1 MNTLGYYGVFLGLQY
16 QNSMAMTR
24 QLDADQYDES
34 QAVTIQVP
42 LSVPYM
48 YNDADFKR
56 AEGTFEHNGE
66 TYRLIK
72 QKYANDTLTM
82 ICVRDTEGER
92 IKDALSDY
100 VLSFTDKAGDEQQSS
115 TLTVSFIKDYLPQAI
130 SILTSSTGWQTDVLR
145 GISASNLIPT
155 FTASVIHPPERA

>member
-16 QNSMAMTR
+16 QHDAALGQ
-24 QLDADQYDES
+24 QLDADQFDQS

-42 LSVPYM
+42 LTVPYM
-48 YNDADFKR
+48 YNDTEFKR

-66 TYRLIK
+66 SYRLVK
-72 QKYANDTLTM
+72 QKYADDTLTM
-82 ICVRDTEGER
+82 ICVRDTENER

-100 VLSFTDKAGDEQQSS
+100 VMSFTDNAGDERQNS
-115 TLTVSFIKDYLPQAI
+115 TLTVSFIKDYLPQTF
-130 SILTSSTGWQTDVLR
+130 SILTSSSGWQTEVINNTTA
-145 GISASNLIPT
+145 GNLIPT